1 MNVVLGLRQ
10 RVGLT
15 QELLAEL
22 SGVRRSTISRY
33 ENGHASP
40 TLETLQRLA
49 DPASLDVVVA
59 FEPRPSERRSP
70 EGGPLDALGHRHSVT
85 MSKPQDVAAEPT
97 RLDPED
103 RRWLDARL
111 TECREL
117 LAQLR
122 DY

>member
-40 TLETLQRLA
+40 TLEMLQRFTEDLTA
-49 DPASLDVVVA
+49 LQRAIRWGEGETLETL
-59 FEPRPSERRSP
+59 FRRTREVRQSVI
-70 EGGPLDALGHRHSVT
+70 DAHQAGT
-85 MSKPQDVAAEPT
+85 F
-97 RLDPED
+97 
-103 RRWLDARL
+103 DAREPEQAGI
-111 TECREL
+111 TPPDPDKTDHPGE
-117 LAQLR
+117 
-122 DY
+122 

>member
-10 RVGLT
+10 RIGLT
-15 QELLAEL
+15 QDLLAEL

-49 DPASLDVVVA
+49 EPANLDVVVA
-59 FEPRPSERRSP
+59 FEPRPAERRSP
-70 EGGPLDALGHRHSVT
+70 EGGPLVALGSVT
-85 MSKPQDVAAEPT
+85 MSEPQDVAAEPT

-111 TECREL
+111 VECREL

-122 DY
+122 DH